1 MIRNFIEKTK
11 AALAKLSQGKKLQYI
26 LICIIIAILILT
38 LIINFSQNE
47 DDVHVETNNAN
58 EYVTEL
64 EKKLSYALSKVEGVG
79 DVSVVIKVESGME
92 TVLATK
98 KVTTKNLDNEEIEET
113 PIIVNG
119 KTVVLKEKYPKITG
133 VLIVAK
139 GANKIA
145 VLNKIQQATVS
156 LLDIELNQ
164 IEILTME

>member
-11 AALAKLSQGKKLQYI
+11 AALAKFSQGKKLQYI

-47 DDVHVETNNAN
+47 DGVHVETNSAN

-98 KVTTKNLDNEEIEET
+98 KVTTKNSDNEEIEET

>member
-47 DDVHVETNNAN
+47 DDVHIETNSAN

-98 KVTTKNLDNEEIEET
+98 KVTTKNSGNEEIEET